1 MSIEKQVIGSLIA
14 NPDKY
19 IEVSELISENSFVD
33 EDLKTVFKT
42 FMNLYDNGVEIS
54 LIVLQERVNQTE
66 RPCSII
72 HLIDFMDSGSA
83 FYEHCQ
89 ILKEHEIRREQSNL
103 GMTLVTKSGNAKNDP
118 FETNDFL
125 MDEAER
131 IVSMVDFGKNNS
143 NLELIKSVTK
153 KMELAS
159 QSNGVTGLRT
169 GFKELDRLY
178 GGRQNSDLIIKAARP
193 AMGKTAQALCE
204 AMNIAF
210 EHEKHV
216 IFFSLEMSAEQL
228 MQRLVSIHTGIPL
241 SNIRNGRLDPDQWN
255 VYHEKVSYL
264 TNDKLLIVD
273 DVYTLNGI
281 KTRCKKMKM
290 KGRLNAVYI
299 DYLQLINHKVSAGR
313 SKEQEVS
320 EVSRALKMM
329 AKDLDVPVICLSQLS
344 RAVESRGG
352 THKPML
358 SDLRDSG
365 AIEQDADIVEFIF
378 RPEYYE
384 KQDTSLFGVAYVIVA
399 KNRNGACGDIEMKF
413 RHECTRFENVGEHT
427 QPPEAQQKSVMKPSE
442 SFTDLDSYPF

>member
-210 EHEKHV
+210 EHDKHV

-255 VYHEKVSYL
+255 LYHEKVTYL

-290 KGRLNAVYI
+290 KGKLNAVYI

-329 AKDLDVPVICLSQLS
+329 AKDLDVPVVCLSQLS

-384 KQDTSLFGVAYVIVA
+384 KEDTSLFGVAYVIVA

-413 RHECTRFENVGEHT
+413 RHECTRFENVGQHVE
-427 QPPEAQQKSVMKPSE
+427 PIEVQQRSVMKPST
-442 SFTDLDSYPF
+442 SFTDLDSHPF

>member
-1 MSIEKQVIGSLIA
+1 MSIEKQVIGSLIS
-14 NPDKY
+14 NPNLY
-19 IEVSELISENSFVD
+19 IEVGELINENTFTD
-33 EDLKTVFKT
+33 EDLKNIFRVFV
-42 FMNLYDNGVEIS
+42 NLHEKGNQIS
-54 LIVLQERVNQTE
+54 LILLQERVNQTDQ
-66 RPCSII
+66 PCNILD
-72 HLIDFMDSGSA
+72 LINYMDSGSS

-89 ILKEHEIRREQSNL
+89 ILKEQEIRREQSTL
-103 GMTLVTKSGNAKNDP
+103 GMSLVTKSADKKLDP
-118 FETNDFL
+118 FDTNDFL

-131 IVSMVDFGKNNS
+131 IVSMVDFGKNNT
-143 NLELIKSVTK
+143 NMELVKSVTK
-153 KMELAS
+153 KMEQAS
-159 QSNGVTGLRT
+159 QTSGITGLRT
-169 GFKELDRLY
+169 GFKDLDRVY

-210 EHEKHV
+210 EHGKNV

-241 SNIRNGRLDPDQWN
+241 SNIRSGRLDPDQWN
-255 VYHEKVSYL
+255 EYNVKSNYL
-264 TNDKLLIVD
+264 TNDKLIIVD

-281 KTRCKKMKM
+281 KTRCKKLKM
-290 KGRLNAVYI
+290 KGKLDAVYI

-320 EVSRALKMM
+320 EVSRALKML
-329 AKDLDVPVICLSQLS
+329 AKDLNVPIVCLSQLS

-378 RPEYYE
+378 RPEYYD
-384 KQDTSLFGVAYVIVA
+384 KDDSSLFGVAYVIIA
-399 KNRNGACGDIEMKF
+399 KHRNGACGDIELKF
-413 RHECTRFENVGEHT
+413 RHECTRFENPNDYQEPMVLET
-427 QPPEAQQKSVMKPSE
+427 KSVMRPSD
-442 SFTDLDSYPF
+442 SFEDIDDLI

>member
-1 MSIEKQVIGSLIA
+1 MSIEKQVLGSLIA
-14 NPDKY
+14 NPSKY
-19 IEVSELISENSFVD
+19 IEVSELIHENTFTD
-33 EDLKTVFKT
+33 EDLKNVFRVFT
-42 FMNLYDNGVEIS
+42 GLYEKGNEIS
-54 LIVLQERVNQTE
+54 LILLQERINQTE
-66 RPCSII
+66 NPCNVIN
-72 HLIDFMDSGSA
+72 LIEYMDSGSA

-89 ILKEHEIRREQSNL
+89 ILKEHEVRREQSTL
-103 GMTLVTKSGNAKNDP
+103 GMTLVTRSADTKQDP
-118 FETNDFL
+118 FDTNDFL

-131 IVSMVDFGKNNS
+131 IVSMVDFGKTNTNI
-143 NLELIKSVTK
+143 ELVKSVTK
-153 KMELAS
+153 KMEQAS
-159 QSNGVTGLRT
+159 QTSGVTGLRT
-169 GFKELDRLY
+169 GFKDLDRVY

-210 EHEKHV
+210 NHDKNV

-241 SNIRNGRLDPDQWN
+241 SNIRSGRLDPDQWN
-255 VYHEKVSYL
+255 QYNTKASYL
-264 TNDKLLIVD
+264 TNDKLIIVD

-281 KTRCKKMKM
+281 RTRCKKLKM
-290 KGRLNAVYI
+290 KGKLDAVYI

-320 EVSRALKMM
+320 EVSRALKML
-329 AKDLDVPVICLSQLS
+329 AKDLNVPIVCLSQLS

-378 RPEYYE
+378 RPEYYDKE
-384 KQDTSLFGVAYVIVA
+384 DPSLFGVAYVIIA
-399 KNRNGACGDIEMKF
+399 KHRNGACGDIQLKF
-413 RHECTRFENVGEHT
+413 RHECTRFENPNDYQEP
-427 QPPEAQQKSVMKPSE
+427 QELEIKSVMRPSN
-442 SFTDLDSYPF
+442 SFEDIEEDAF